1 MKSKSKNQPYLKINS
16 KNTSKN
22 NAYWSKNHL
31 KIGLAIASKANKTG
45 PKVPIR
51 LKMTWPVHPKII

>member
-1 MKSKSKNQPYLKINS
+1 MKSKSKNQPYLKINLKITVLCS
-16 KNTSKN
+16 KNQ
-22 NAYWSKNHL
+22 L

-51 LKMTWPVHPKII
+51 LKMTWPIHPKII